1 MPLLSGK
8 DNVGRNITQLKSD
21 GYSNPK
27 QRVAI
32 ALSVARRGKAEGGPV
47 MSDAAPENPISGAQ
61 YAQASGPYLIS
72 IQGGGKYSV
81 VDQRTGQVR
90 YTGSLDGAR
99 QAQAQ
104 LMSGRAMGGRVG
116 VASGGTPPIPFYAR
130 SGARAL
136 EHAGMVHSPTGGRA
150 DKVPASV
157 GHGSYV
163 LPADTLSG
171 VGGGNSA
178 NGAAAFNKLFKMGP
192 YGATTPHPSGGGGMK
207 MPTAGM
213 MKGRKGFADGGDV
226 PSVPVVVS
234 GGEFVIPPEKVM
246 EIGGGDL
253 DHGHQI
259 LDKMVMHIRKQTKQ
273 KLGKL
278 PKPEK
283 S

>member
-1 MPLLSGK
+1 MPLIKNASKDAVSENIRREKAGGK
-8 DNVGRNITQLKSD
+8 SQAQS
-21 GYSNPK
+21 
-27 QRVAI
+27 VAI
-32 ALSVARRGKAEGGPV
+32 ALSVQRKAKG
-47 MSDAAPENPISGAQ
+47 M
-61 YAQASGPYLIS
+61 
-72 IQGGGKYSV
+72 
-81 VDQRTGQVR
+81 
-90 YTGSLDGAR
+90 
-99 QAQAQ
+99 
-104 LMSGRAMGGRVG
+104 
-116 VASGGTPPIPFYAR
+116 ASGGTPPIPFYAR

-192 YGATTPHPSGGGGMK
+192 YGSSVPHPAGGGMK

-273 KLGKL
+273 RLGKL
-278 PKPEK
+278 PKPVK